1 MLKIQKMNDES
12 WLIISP
18 KAKVGAIK
26 INSHNSFYCTNLV
39 NVYSCTI
46 KEGGMGSAGL
56 LKIELRNRFSLMQ
69 RKTQLSL
76 YVRLFDAKYGE
87 TYAESDKEFDCFYD
101 ILKFAYQNSDAGP

>member
-1 MLKIQKMNDES
+1 MLKVQKVNDDS

-18 KAKVGAIK
+18 SVKEGVIK
-26 INSHNSFYCTNLV
+26 INSSKVFYCTNLV

-46 KEGGMGSAGL
+46 KDGGMGSAGL
-56 LKIELRNRFSLMQ
+56 LKIELRTRFSLMQ

-76 YVRLFDAKYGE
+76 YVRLFDAEYGK
-87 TYAESDKEFDCFYD
+87 TYEESDKEFDCFYD